1 MDFELSED
9 QKLIKDAARQFV
21 DKRLIPGRTERDE
34 KEELEPE
41 IYKELGELGYFGM
54 IYPEK
59 YGGMELDELTYVT
72 ALEEIARGDAGLTIC
87 LSVHNSLTG
96 QALLQYGKES
106 LKDKYMP
113 KMASGEW
120 IGAYCLTEPEAGSDA
135 ANLRS
140 TAVREGDY
148 YILNG
153 TKSFVTSGRIAG
165 IYVIFCS
172 TDREKRSHGISAF
185 AVERN
190 TPGLILG
197 AKEKK
202 LGIKTSDTCQIILE
216 DCKVPAEN
224 LLGEENRG
232 LSIALSILEHGRIGV
247 GAQALGIAQAAFEEA
262 VSYSKERKQFGQ
274 PICSFQAIQ
283 FKLADMATK
292 INAARLLV
300 YKAAWL
306 KSKGQECRF
315 EASIAKLYASETA
328 NWVAN
333 QAVQILGGY
342 GYMKEYPV
350 ERFFRDARV
359 TEIYEGTSEVQRIV
373 ISRHILQPKF
383 DPPPAGK

>member
-1 MDFELSED
+1 MEFELSED
-9 QKLIKDAARQFV
+9 QKLIKDAARQFTE
-21 DKRLIPGRTERDE
+21 KRLIPGRTERDE

-59 YGGMELDELTYVT
+59 YGGMELDELTYIT

-87 LSVHNSLTG
+87 MSVHNSLAG
-96 QALLQYGKES
+96 QAILQYGKDSIKE
-106 LKDKYMP
+106 KYLP

-120 IGAYCLTEPEAGSDA
+120 IGAYCLSEPEAGSDA
-135 ANLRS
+135 ANIKT
-140 TAVREGDY
+140 TAVEKDGY
-148 YILNG
+148 YTLNG
-153 TKSFVTSGRIAG
+153 TKSFVTSGGIAG
-165 IYVIFCS
+165 IYVIFCA
-172 TDREKRSHGISAF
+172 TDREKGSHGISAF
-185 AVERN
+185 AVERD
-190 TPGLILG
+190 TAGLTLG

-202 LGIKTSDTCQIILE
+202 LGIKTSDTREIILE

-224 LLGEENRG
+224 LLGEENQG
-232 LSIALSILEHGRIGV
+232 FSIALSILEHGRIGV
-247 GAQALGIAQAAFEEA
+247 AAQAVGIAQAAFEEA

-274 PICSFQAIQ
+274 PICNFQAIQ
-283 FKLADMATK
+283 FKLADMATR

-306 KSKGQECRF
+306 KSKGEGCRF
-315 EASIAKLYASETA
+315 EASMAKLYASETA
-328 NWVAN
+328 NWVAD

-359 TEIYEGTSEVQRIV
+359 TEIYEGTSEIQRIV
-373 ISRHILQPKF
+373 ISRTILQP
-383 DPPPAGK
+383 

>member
-1 MDFELSED
+1 MEFELSED

-21 DKRLIPGRTERDE
+21 EKRLIPGRTERDE
-34 KEELEPE
+34 KEKLEPE

-59 YGGMELDELTYVT
+59 YGGMELDELTYIT

-87 LSVHNSLTG
+87 MSVHNSLAG
-96 QALLQYGKES
+96 QSIVQYGKES
-106 LKDKYMP
+106 TKQKYLP

-120 IGAYCLTEPEAGSDA
+120 IGAYCLSEPEAGSDA
-135 ANLRS
+135 ANLKT
-140 TAVREGDY
+140 TAVRKGDHY
-148 YILNG
+148 LLNG
-153 TKSFVTSGRIAG
+153 TKSFVTSGGIAG

-172 TDREKRSHGISAF
+172 TDREKRSHGISVF

-190 TPGLILG
+190 TPGLVVG
-197 AKEKK
+197 KNEKK

-216 DCKVPAEN
+216 DCRVPAEN
-224 LLGEENRG
+224 LLGEENKG
-232 LSIALSILEHGRIGV
+232 FSIALSILEHGRIGV
-247 GAQALGIAQAAFEEA
+247 AAQAVGIAQAAFEEA
-262 VSYSKERKQFGQ
+262 VAYSKERKQFGQ
-274 PICSFQAIQ
+274 PICNFQAIQ
-283 FKLADMATK
+283 FKLADMATR
-292 INAARLLV
+292 INAARLLL

-306 KSKGQECRF
+306 KSKGKGCRF
-315 EASIAKLYASETA
+315 EASMAKLYASETA

-342 GYMKEYPV
+342 GYMKDYPV

-373 ISRHILQPKF
+373 ISRTIFQP
-383 DPPPAGK
+383 